1 MEVFCNLLQIIKVL
15 PFNPWL
21 GHISHFY
28 VYTYLPNLDLN
39 SAFLKNT
46 IKICNYIEEKTVP
59 CTVQLKYLY
68 LQLKVWIAYILA
80 WNKYK
85 KLFLQILLI
94 QNEPFEKGHLLN
106 NNINEKCI
114 ICVSLTKPRRKPATG
129 MVFLRSPSS
138 FFLDCD
144 WWK

>member
-1 MEVFCNLLQIIKVL
+1 MQVFCNLLQIIKGL

-46 IKICNYIEEKTVP
+46 IKICNCIEKKTVP

-68 LQLKVWIAYILA
+68 LQLKVWTAYILA

-85 KLFLQILLI
+85 KLFL
-94 QNEPFEKGHLLN
+94 
-106 NNINEKCI
+106 
-114 ICVSLTKPRRKPATG
+114 
-129 MVFLRSPSS
+129 
-138 FFLDCD
+138 
-144 WWK
+144 